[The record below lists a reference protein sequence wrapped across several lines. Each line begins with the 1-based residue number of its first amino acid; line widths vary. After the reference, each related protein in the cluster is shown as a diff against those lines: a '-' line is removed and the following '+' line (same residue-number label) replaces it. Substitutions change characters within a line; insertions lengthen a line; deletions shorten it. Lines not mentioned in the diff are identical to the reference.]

1 MLMDGLAMWS
11 VLFQYLRYL
20 VLFGAAVV
28 LMLLILSGHWLGIF
42 YAVLAISG
50 LVLAV
55 VLGVGEALGKPW
67 AQRLSRILF
76 MR

>member
-1 MLMDGLAMWS
+1 MLTDGLAMWS

-20 VLFGAAVV
+20 VLFGAAAV

-42 YAVLAISG
+42 YAVLAISV

-55 VLGVGEALGKPW
+55 VLWVGEALGKPW